1 MSKLFGG
8 SICLTEL
15 NNLAKTGHSA
25 FSKAG
30 NGKIY
35 VNINIW
41 ENDTAD
47 KFDNTHSIQVNP
59 KKDSPDTKA
68 YIGNAKPVG
77 RKEPEELPAGDASI
91 PDDDDL
97 PF

>member
-25 FSKAG
+25 FSRAA
-30 NGKIY
+30 NGKVY

-41 ENDTAD
+41 DNETED
-47 KFDNTHSIQVNP
+47 KFGNTISLQVNP

-68 YIGNAKPVG
+68 YIGNAKPAKA
-77 RKEPEELPAGDASI
+77 REPEPIEANSSEFE
-91 PDDDDL
+91 DDL